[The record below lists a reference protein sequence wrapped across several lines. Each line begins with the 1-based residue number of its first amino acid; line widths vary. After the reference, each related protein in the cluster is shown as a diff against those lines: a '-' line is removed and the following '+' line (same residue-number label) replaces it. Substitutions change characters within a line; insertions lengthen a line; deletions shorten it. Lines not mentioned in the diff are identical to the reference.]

1 MSDQARTNI
10 EQDPIHRAAAEWLT
24 RLHEPALTL
33 EETIDWQLWMAADI
47 RHAHAFRRLEEVW
60 NEFAELSIPIPPEAA
75 TIDSYDAS
83 VPVSEWLASAPSSP
97 RLLRG
102 SPSRRALAFAASL
115 LLVAV
120 GLAVISGDGVNPALG
135 SSPATVVETAVGQN
149 RTVQLADGSS
159 VILGGHTRIDIS
171 LHPALR
177 QVTLSR
183 GEALFSV
190 AKDPSRPF
198 LVRVGTA
205 TVTAVGTEFNVRRGD
220 DQVVVSVLE
229 GRVLVQPVASFTW
242 IPWMP
247 ISVSIGKAAAVNA
260 GHSTVVDHGRVHM
273 AKALSN
279 EAGVIGWEQGRLA
292 FEAAPLRDVVEDVNR
307 YAKKPIV
314 IADEQ
319 TGALMITGT
328 VTNTD
333 VAGWVASLVG
343 TLGIRAEVLP
353 DRIVLRQD

>member
-10 EQDPIHRAAAEWLT
+10 EQDPIYRAAAEWLT

-33 EETIDWQLWMAADI
+33 EETIDWQLWMTADI

-60 NEFAELSIPIPPEAA
+60 NGFAELSIPMPPEAG
-75 TIDSYDAS
+75 TKDPYDAS
-83 VPVSEWLASAPSSP
+83 VPVGEWLASTPRSL

-102 SPSRRALAFAASL
+102 SAARRALAVAASL

-120 GLAVISGDGVNPALG
+120 GLAVMSGDGVNPTV
-135 SSPATVVETAVGQN
+135 SSPGATVVETAVGQN

-159 VILGGHTRIDIS
+159 VILGGRTSIDIS
-171 LHPALR
+171 LRPDLR

-205 TVTAVGTEFNVRRGD
+205 TVTALGTEFNVRRGD
-220 DQVVVSVLE
+220 DRVVVSVLE

-242 IPWMP
+242 IPWIP
-247 ISVSIGKAAAVNA
+247 ISMSIGKAAAVNA
-260 GHSTVVDHGRVHM
+260 GHSTVVDHGRIQVT
-273 AKALSN
+273 KALSN
-279 EAGVIGWEQGRLA
+279 EAGVIGWEHGRLA

-307 YAKKPIV
+307 YTQKPIV

-319 TGALMITGT
+319 TGDLMITGT

-333 VAGWVASLVG
+333 VAGWVASLVS